1 MSEITIKRK
10 SDYHK
15 PSAIQSELDFVVIVN
30 NIDNAKIIKNKVHSS
45 IIQEKIN
52 KSNFIIL
59 NRIKNDK
66 DLYKEIDDMISG
78 FTGTWCELNPFYMSR
93 QLYESDFIIFINDG
107 KFNENE
113 YKPLCIA
120 YIKLYDV
127 NKFRFLY
134 ISILCSDRNYGEC
147 GSKLMNAIKY
157 LSSLLECSEIILYS
171 VYDYNTIK
179 FYKRQKFIDIESLLP
194 YYNFKYIES
203 LLPYY
208 NFKYIVSNEDKI
220 YQHPII
226 EGNTTV
232 LESSPVLGGKSKR
245 RKFKKKNTT
254 IKKLNKIKT
263 KK

>member
-1 MSEITIKRK
+1 M

-52 KSNFIIL
+52 KSSFIIL
-59 NRIKNDK
+59 NRIKDDK
-66 DLYKEIDDMISG
+66 DLYKEIDDMIS
-78 FTGTWCELNPFYMSR
+78 TVKGTWCELNPFYMSR
-93 QLYESDFIIFINDG
+93 QLYKSDFIIFINDG

-134 ISILCSDRNYGEC
+134 ISILCSNRNYGEC

-171 VYDYNTIK
+171 VDDYNTIK
-179 FYKRQKFIDIESLLP
+179 FYKSQKFVDIKS
-194 YYNFKYIES
+194 
-203 LLPYY
+203 LPYY
-208 NFKYIVSNEDKI
+208 NFKYIVSNEDKR

-232 LESSPVLGGKSKR
+232 LESSHVLGGKSKR

-254 IKKLNKIKT
+254 IKKLNKIK
-263 KK
+263 

>member
-1 MSEITIKRK
+1 MSEITIKGK
-10 SDYHK
+10 LDFPK
-15 PSAIQSELDFVVIVN
+15 PSAIQRELDFVVIVN

-59 NRIKNDK
+59 NRIKDDK
-66 DLYKEIDDMISG
+66 DLYKEIDDIISTV
-78 FTGTWCELNPFYMSR
+78 TGTWCELNPFYMSI

-127 NKFRFLY
+127 NKYRFLY
-134 ISILCSDRNYGEC
+134 ISTLCSDRNYGEC

-157 LSSLLECSEIILYS
+157 LSSLLECGEIILDS
-171 VYDYNTIK
+171 VDDYNTIE
-179 FYKRQKFIDIESLLP
+179 FYKSQKFIDIESLLP
-194 YYNFKYIES
+194 H
-203 LLPYY
+203 Y
-208 NFKYIVSNEDKI
+208 NFKYIVSNEDKR
-220 YQHPII
+220 YQPSII
-226 EGNTTV
+226 EGNATV
-232 LESSPVLGGKSKR
+232 FKSSPVLGGKSKR

-263 KK
+263 KKYRK